1 MNAPEMLSYADG
13 QSWAARHADGLT
25 VRGRQ
30 FETAPLQLHF
40 LSGNGFCGGVYWPF
54 LRRLLPDYSLWT
66 HDQPGQGE
74 SDNPDQFTGAADW
87 THRLCQVLDQQPPRR
102 RIAIGH
108 SFGGAMSLR
117 LAMARPQAF
126 EAIVLLDPVL
136 FPPWLMAGIDLM
148 RWIGR
153 HPFARAARAR
163 RNHWPDRT
171 ALRAYLQ
178 DRGIYRGWADEA
190 LEAFVTHACEP
201 ARDGWRLR
209 CPPWL
214 EAELYAR
221 PARGY
226 RRALRQLKLPILF
239 LYGADSYAF
248 MPQAARHAARCGH
261 AVQSLPGGH
270 CFMQQHPATAADAV
284 RQWLAQTI
292 VS

>member
-1 MNAPEMLSYADG
+1 MTAAEFPRFQDGAPWS
-13 QSWAARHADGLT
+13 ARHSDGLQ

-30 FETAPLQLHF
+30 FEAGPVQAHF

-54 LRRLLPDYSLWT
+54 LQRLLPEYSIWI
-66 HDQPGQGE
+66 HDQLGQGE
-74 SDNPDQFTGAADW
+74 SDNPARFTGTRDW
-87 THRLCQVLDQQPPRR
+87 TDRLCQVLDQAPPRR

-136 FPPWLMAGIDLM
+136 FPPLLLAGIDLM
-148 RWIGR
+148 RWTGR
-153 HPFARAARAR
+153 HPFARAAKQR
-163 RNHWPDRT
+163 RNYWPDRT

-178 DRGIYRGWADEA
+178 DRGIYRGWSEA
-190 LEAFVTHACEP
+190 SLEAFVEHACEQTEE
-201 ARDGWRLR
+201 GWSLR

-226 RRALRQLKLPILF
+226 RQALRQLKLPILF
-239 LYGADSYAF
+239 LYGADSYPF
-248 MPQAARHAARCGH
+248 MPLAARHAARCGH
-261 AVQSLPGGH
+261 AVKALPGGH
-270 CFMQQHPATAADAV
+270 CFMQEDPAAAADAV
-284 RQWLAQTI
+284 REFLAQALD
-292 VS
+292 